1 MKAAC
6 DREFRC
12 ERTNSSDVASPAG
25 EKKRGWRQA
34 SDLPCEGRRKCGLTA
49 KANRTDMCIKQQA
62 SHSSQVR
69 PPHPQTKSHRS
80 PRQPN
85 QPENQAASQPKSKP
99 QQASQAGQRS
109 TRRQRNQPGR
119 QPRNGDRTGQD
130 AREAKETQGLTRGG
144 SQGASPR
151 WFACSIRQK
160 PAKTGEQLL
169 CRPSQPRG
177 WGPSQAS
184 SSTFASWFP

>member
-1 MKAAC
+1 M
-6 DREFRC
+6 RGRI
-12 ERTNSSDVASPAG
+12 RQTWPRLL

-80 PRQPN
+80 PRRPKPDQEPSRQPAER
-85 QPENQAASQPKSKP
+85 QTTASQPGGPAKHPTAEKP
-99 QQASQAGQRS
+99 TRAR
-109 TRRQRNQPGR
+109 TRRR
-119 QPRNGDRTGQD
+119 GQD
-130 AREAKETQGLTRGG
+130 RERDARGDETPRSDQGG
-144 SQGASPR
+144 SQGASSR

-160 PAKTGEQLL
+160 PAKSGEQLL